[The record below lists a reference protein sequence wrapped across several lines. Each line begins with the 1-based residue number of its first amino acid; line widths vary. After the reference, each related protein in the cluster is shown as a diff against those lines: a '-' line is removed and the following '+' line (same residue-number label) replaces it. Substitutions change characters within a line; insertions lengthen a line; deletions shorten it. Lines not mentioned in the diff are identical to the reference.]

1 MSIFRVPPLAV
12 IFITVFIDMLSFGI
26 VIPDI
31 QIRANKYGADGFLL
45 GVLLASF
52 SFAQFCAAP
61 FAGRLSDR
69 VGRKSVLA
77 IGALLNAIG
86 FIFYAHADSL
96 TFLFIGRIIG
106 GIGSSNLS
114 AAYAYVSDVSHPELR
129 AKSMGILGAAFG
141 MGFIFGP
148 PVGGMLSVSGGNYLL
163 GMVSASIAFM
173 NVFWIVAFL
182 KEPERHAEARQP
194 VSGFKFAYLRKA
206 LRSPGLLALLLMF
219 FMYNLGFSN
228 LESTF
233 ILLSYEQYGLS
244 EKGSGFYLGYIGIM
258 IAFVQGILVGP
269 LTARFGE
276 RKLVRY
282 GLLLVV
288 PSFISIPFFPNVW
301 MMALFAPFFCLG
313 LAVSTPAT
321 QSLISKTTSRDMQ
334 GGVFGLTQGLGAL
347 ARICG
352 PLIGQTTYKLWYA
365 LPYIVGGGLIF
376 VALLVAWAWISDPK
390 REDVASTAAPAE

>member
-1 MSIFRVPPLAV
+1 MSSFRVSPLAV

-77 IGALLNAIG
+77 TGALLNAIG
-86 FIFYAHADSL
+86 FIFYAYADSL

-114 AAYAYVSDVSHPELR
+114 AAYAYVSDVSKPELR

-163 GMVSASIAFM
+163 GMASASIAFM

-182 KEPERHAEARQP
+182 KEPEKHAEAKQF
-194 VSGFKFAYLRKA
+194 VSGFKFEYLRKA

-334 GGVFGLTQGLGAL
+334 GGIFGLTQGLGAL

-376 VALLVAWAWISDPK
+376 IALLVAWAWIPEPK
-390 REDVASTAAPAE
+390 REGVPPTAVPAE